1 MASNK
6 DIYKF
11 LRSSEEL
18 LRSMRQRAS
27 DSWQSEASLIAG
39 SRVAIVDSRAL
50 LTQMSHLFGP
60 DSERPIDE
68 ARGEM
73 AIEGLPRV
81 MTDDGVLFEELT
93 PRPSGPA
100 ST

>member
-39 SRVAIVDSRAL
+39 SRVAIVDSRTL
-50 LTQMSHLFGP
+50 LTRMSHLFGP

-68 ARGEM
+68 AREEL
-73 AIEGLPRV
+73 AIE
-81 MTDDGVLFEELT
+81 DYDGVLFEELT
-93 PRPSGPA
+93 PKPSGPA